1 MAAQRYISNIVCIN
15 MHLAILV
22 VEREDIVYILAL
34 GVGIGGVDTIDY
46 DRYMVLVYSCV
57 YIGVNVCYD
66 TAQEWILPVSVEGFL
81 HEYPYMG

>member
-1 MAAQRYISNIVCIN
+1 

-66 TAQEWILPVSVEGFL
+66 TAQE
-81 HEYPYMG
+81 